1 MIYLGI
7 IAGIFVLDFFI
18 KRYVDEKCERKVK
31 HPKLGGFV
39 YIEKY
44 YNNGAMLN
52 FLEKRPGLLK
62 IVQTVF
68 MVFVC
73 IWFYFSVRRNTGA
86 VAGKFGTAFLVGGGL
101 SNLFDHYTKGH
112 VVDYIG
118 FGIGPK
124 WFRRIV
130 FNVSDFFVF
139 IGGVL
144 AVVGHR

>member
-18 KRYVDEKCERKVK
+18 KRYVDEKYERKAK

-62 IVQTVF
+62 MVQTAF
-68 MVFVC
+68 MLLVC
-73 IWFYFSVRRNTGA
+73 VWFYFSVRKNAGA
-86 VAGKFGTAFLVGGGL
+86 VAGKLGTAFLVGGGL
-101 SNLFDHYTKGH
+101 SNLFDRYTKGH

-124 WFRRIV
+124 WFRKIV